1 MTEYKRTE
9 YRGLTIVSYYD
20 EEPENPRT
28 WDNVATFVC
37 KHRSYDLGDEQD
49 IEGCV
54 EGLLEEYVP
63 AKAIIEYFVKTR
75 NAHLVSGEE
84 DSRCNQYYEYE
95 VTLRGE
101 KYTCHIDADTGDS
114 EDDIAYQMGQ
124 ELDWSEKLELI
135 EATGEVVMLPI
146 SMYEHSG
153 ITLWLGSKWGHPDA
167 QWDCSSI
174 GFAFVEKKTAE
185 KEMSQRILP
194 DGQKNDWKEWAYTIM
209 EGEMKT
215 YDQYLRGE
223 VYGYMIE
230 DEEGEVASNVYL
242 CGCWGYYDENHLL
255 EDAKGNIDTY
265 LEEKDKQRKENLQ
278 TLNMNLA
285 KIHGLMFAD
294 DENVYRISQ
303 DLFGICYIE
312 RAVVKHNVCDK
323 FASMSLSEL
332 SDEMLEVIALTIKR
346 IEIKNK

>member
-1 MTEYKRTE
+1 MTEHERTE

-28 WDNVATFVC
+28 WGNVATFVC

-63 AKAIIEYFVKTR
+63 AKAIIEYFVKAR
-75 NAHLVSGEE
+75 NAHLVPGEE
-84 DSRCNQYYEYE
+84 
-95 VTLRGE
+95 G
-101 KYTCHIDADTGDS
+101 
-114 EDDIAYQMGQ
+114 DIAYQMGQ

-135 EATGEVVMLPI
+135 EATGEVVILPI

-153 ITLWLGSKWGHPDA
+153 ITLWFGSKWGHPDA

-223 VYGYMIE
+223 VFGYMIE
-230 DEEGEVASNVYL
+230 DEEGEMSSNVHL
-242 CGCWGYYDENHLL
+242 CGCWGYYDHEHLL
-255 EDAKGNIDTY
+255 EDAKNNIDTY
-265 LEEKDKQRKENLQ
+265 LEEKDKQRKEDLQ

-323 FASMSLSEL
+323 FALMSLSEL

-346 IEIKNK
+346 IKNK